1 MRTTLTIEQ
10 DVLDRARDVADRLRR
25 PLRRV
30 INDALRIG
38 LDEVEKPAVRKP
50 YRTIPR
56 DMGLRDGFCLDK
68 IQEVL
73 AQAEGEDFR

>member
-56 DMGLRDGFCLDK
+56 DMGHRDGFCLDN

>member
-56 DMGLRDGFCLDK
+56 DMGLRDGFCLDN